1 MSRAYRAL
9 ILAGGT
15 SDQISGL
22 PSEVYY
28 LIILPPAFGIND
40 LAEFCQNIYGCSI
53 PYEQIFNPKKLAPIP
68 VTNNRRAYEVRIK
81 QR

>member
-1 MSRAYRAL
+1 LRAREWRRKRSRAYRAL
-9 ILAGGT
+9 ILAGRT

-40 LAEFCQNIYGCSI
+40 LAEFCEKIYGLQSLTSQNI
-53 PYEQIFNPKKLAPIP
+53 
-68 VTNNRRAYEVRIK
+68 
-81 QR
+81 